1 MITVDDYLMNRK
13 SGLTFELLENAI
25 DTVEK
30 VNKLLDAFGSQRKV
44 TSGYRPASV
53 NAAIPNA
60 AKKSNHMLCKA
71 CDLEDHDGALDK
83 YCMENLD
90 ILKEI
95 GLWLEHP
102 SATKGWC
109 HLQTVSPRSGN
120 RVFYP

>member
-30 VNKLLDAFGSQRKV
+30 VNKLLDAFGSQRNV

-71 CDLEDHDGALDK
+71 CDLEDVDGKLDK
-83 YCMENLD
+83 WCMDNLHV
-90 ILKEI
+90 LTEI

-102 SATKGWC
+102 SATKTWC
-109 HLQTVSPRSGN
+109 HIQTVPPNSGK